1 MKYIMFETA
10 EGQKMPIIFPEQLTH
25 CFVAGAMQLVFD
37 TLDTKKDL
45 RPKQLLNFLESPTAA
60 PVSAGFVSIGLDVEC
75 HGESE
80 SLGGLKSV
88 PADSARIMLGDSMQ
102 FMPDAAAEI
111 LLARLKEAQDA
122 DT

>member
-10 EGQKMPIIFPEQLTH
+10 EGQKMPTIFPDQLTH

-45 RPKQLLNFLESPTAA
+45 RPRQLLGMLEAPTAP
-60 PVSAGFVSIGLDVEC
+60 PVSAGFITLGTDITV

-80 SLGGLKSV
+80 SLGGLKCV
-88 PADSARIMLGDSMQ
+88 PADAARVICGESLQ
-102 FMPDAAAEI
+102 FMPDSMAE
-111 LLARLKEAQDA
+111 LMLEKLREHQS
-122 DT
+122 

>member
-37 TLDTKKDL
+37 TLDSKKDL
-45 RPKQLLNFLESPTAA
+45 RPRQLLGMLEAPTAA
-60 PVSAGFVSIGLDVEC
+60 PVSAGFISLGIDIAV

-88 PADSARIMLGDSMQ
+88 PADAARIVCGDSIQ
-102 FMPDAAAEI
+102 FMPDSVAE
-111 LLARLKEAQDA
+111 LMLEKLKEAKGDGA
-122 DT
+122 